1 MRDVYVLTAAQ
12 ALSAS
17 GMMTMT
23 LLGGILGS
31 QLAPSPVLAT
41 LPISCVILGLA
52 LSTIPAALVMQRI
65 GRRRAFIASALL
77 ASVAACVI
85 AWAVV
90 RQDFLLLC
98 ASALVLG
105 SNLAFQLQHRFAAA
119 ECVRPGQVIKL
130 EGCSK

>member
-12 ALSAS
+12 ALSAP

-31 QLAPSPVLAT
+31 QLAPSPGLAT
-41 LPISCVILGLA
+41 LPVSCVILGLA

-85 AWAVV
+85 A
-90 RQDFLLLC
+90 
-98 ASALVLG
+98 
-105 SNLAFQLQHRFAAA
+105 
-119 ECVRPGQVIKL
+119 
-130 EGCSK
+130 

>member
-31 QLAPSPVLAT
+31 QLAPSPGLAT
-41 LPISCVILGLA
+41 LPVSCVILGLA

-77 ASVAACVI
+77 ASVAACAI
-85 AWAVV
+85 AWSVV
-90 RQDFLLLC
+90 RHDFVLLWCWAQTLHSSC
-98 ASALVLG
+98 SIASPPRSACLPDRR
-105 SNLAFQLQHRFAAA
+105 ARRFH
-119 ECVRPGQVIKL
+119 L
-130 EGCSK
+130 

>member
-31 QLAPSPVLAT
+31 QLAPSPGLAT
-41 LPISCVILGLA
+41 LPVSCVILGLA

-77 ASVAACVI
+77 ASVAACAI
-85 AWAVV
+85 AWSVV
-90 RQDFLLLC
+90 QAGLLLC

-119 ECVRPGQVIKL
+119 ECVPPGRRARRYRW
-130 EGCSK
+130 